1 VERVEVEPLGL
12 LCPYLAD
19 VFVWGEAL
27 EGLEPA
33 AEVVGRDEVGE
44 VTSKLVMGVV
54 VVALDD
60 RLPEGAVHT
69 FDLPVGLWMPR
80 FGQAM
85 IDVVLSAG
93 ELEGMGVEDLTAL
106 QRQLDLG
113 CG

>member
-1 VERVEVEPLGL
+1 
-12 LCPYLAD
+12 
-19 VFVWGEAL
+19 
-27 EGLEPA
+27 
-33 AEVVGRDEVGE
+33 
-44 VTSKLVMGVV
+44 
-54 VVALDD
+54 
-60 RLPEGAVHT
+60 
-69 FDLPVGLWMPR
+69 MPR